1 VGAHFPVAAPL
12 TPLPPLTL
20 RAILGRGS
28 ARGDLFRA
36 EDEMAHNDGDWRPKP
51 HSSLHFTVDASTLDF
66 APAPNDAPTPQADAA
81 SLAVAAPLV
90 TAASPSLFQSIIV
103 NNGGMTFNL
112 EFITAD
118 SPTTA
123 FKNDIINAA
132 KLLSA
137 AIPDKVTVNLEIGFG
152 ELDGQALAN
161 GSAEG
166 GALYGAVESYAGVV
180 NALKS
185 RATAGDANF
194 NSLPSGA
201 SLQGYT
207 GVDVWGAE
215 LKTLGYVSATSTVDD
230 GQAGFA
236 TDIPNSEMVGVAL
249 HELSH
254 AMGRTP
260 DADLDIM
267 EMYRFSS
274 VDDRLV
280 QGFTS
285 GVNASPSYFSVD
297 GGVTKL
303 ADYGQNSDPGDFAN
317 PNSGTPRS
325 NLSPDDSF
333 DQFYGSSTHQFLTAL
348 DLTQLDVLGFNTESP
363 PCFCRGGAIL
373 TERGAVRVESLAIG
387 DRVVTAGGELR
398 PIVWIGHR
406 DLEVARHR
414 FPLEILPVRVRAG
427 AFGRG
432 LPHRDLWLS
441 PQHAVFVD
449 GALIPVVA
457 LANGATVAQMRV
469 ETVSYFHV
477 ELERHDVLLA
487 EGLPVES
494 FLDCG
499 SRAGFANA
507 AGAVELHPTFRPLSR
522 KDTCAPFEESGERV
536 EAVRRRLQAQAEAL
550 GYRRSA
556 DPELHI
562 RADGAILWP
571 QRRADGW
578 HDFIAPAG
586 AQDLRL
592 ISRTFRPADAA
603 PGGDKR
609 HLGVALLALE
619 CDGEPWA
626 LGDLGAGWS
635 PLEQDSDRQW
645 RWSDGCAALP
655 AGRRLSL
662 RLGGEPLYWVEDEA
676 RRTA

>member
-1 VGAHFPVAAPL
+1 
-12 TPLPPLTL
+12 
-20 RAILGRGS
+20 
-28 ARGDLFRA
+28 
-36 EDEMAHNDGDWRPKP
+36 MAHNDGDWRPKP
-51 HSSLHFTVDASTLDF
+51 HSSPHFAVDPFTLDF
-66 APAPNDAPTPQADAA
+66 APVLDEASTPQADATTPT
-81 SLAVAAPLV
+81 VAAPRLA
-90 TAASPSLFQSIIV
+90 AASPNLFQSVIV

-112 EFITAD
+112 EFIAAD

-123 FKNDIINAA
+123 FKNDIVNAA

-152 ELDGQALAN
+152 ELDGETLAN

-166 GALYGAVESYAGVV
+166 GALYGAVEGYASVV
-180 NALKS
+180 SALKS
-185 RATAGDANF
+185 HATAGDTNF
-194 NSLPSGA
+194 NSLPSGP
-201 SLQGYT
+201 SLQGYAA
-207 GVDVWGAE
+207 VDVWGAE
-215 LKTLGYVSATSTVDD
+215 LKTLGFVSATSTVDD

-236 TDIPNSEMVGVAL
+236 TDISNSEMVGAAL
-249 HELSH
+249 HELTH

-267 EMYRFSS
+267 EMYRFSA

-317 PNSGTPRS
+317 PNFGTPHS

-333 DQFYGSSTHQFLTAL
+333 NQYYGSSTHQYLTAL

-373 TERGAVRVESLAIG
+373 TERGGVRVENLAVG
-387 DRVVTAGGELR
+387 DRVVTATGELR
-398 PIVWIGHR
+398 PIVWIGQR

-414 FPLEILPVRVRAG
+414 FPLEIMPVRLRAG

-449 GALIPVVA
+449 GALIPVIA
-457 LANGATVAQMRV
+457 LANGATIAQMRA

-477 ELERHDVLLA
+477 ELESHDVLLA

-522 KDTCAPFEESGERV
+522 EDACAPFVVSGERV

-550 GYRRSA
+550 GCRRSA
-556 DPELHI
+556 DAVLHI

-571 QRRADGW
+571 QRRAGDW
-578 HDFIAPAG
+578 HDFVAPAG

-603 PGGDKR
+603 PGDDKR

-635 PLEQDSDRQW
+635 SVEHDGDQQW

-662 RLGGEPLYWVEDEA
+662 RLGGEPLYWVEAEA